1 MTNIQVINNWISGND
16 AHNSSGGSSSSSLRS
31 VDGVLYSYELKI
43 AERGVGFTWTTEFYD
58 VYDYDIH
65 NIERISGYR
74 SMTTRQHL
82 GLVKRTLADKQID
95 YDVHTW
101 DKDGKRQDSIEVIN
115 TQA

>member
-31 VDGVLYSYELKI
+31 VDGVLYSYNLKI
-43 AERGVGFTWTTEFYD
+43 AERSQAFQSSIKWYD
-58 VYDYDIH
+58 VYDYDID
-65 NIERISGYR
+65 NIERVSGYR

-82 GLVKRTLADKQID
+82 GLVKRTLTSRQMT

-101 DKDGKRQDSIEVIN
+101 DTVSYTHLTLPTTPYV
-115 TQA
+115 